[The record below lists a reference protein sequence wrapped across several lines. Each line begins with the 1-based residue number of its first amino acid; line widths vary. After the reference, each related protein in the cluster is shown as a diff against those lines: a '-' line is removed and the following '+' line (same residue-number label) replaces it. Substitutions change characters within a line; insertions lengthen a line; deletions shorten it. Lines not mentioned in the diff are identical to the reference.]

1 MHSDSKLGTEKIG
14 KLMLKMALP
23 SVVAQLI
30 NLLYNLVDRIYIG
43 HIEGEGQMA
52 LTGLGICFP
61 LLMVVSAFSSFA
73 GMGGAP
79 LAAIELGKGDREKAE
94 RILGNAVFILIAA
107 SAVLTGVFLVF
118 KEPLLYAFGA
128 SANTIGYASDYLGIY
143 LFGTIFVLLALGLNA
158 FISAQGRALIA
169 MLSVAIGA
177 VLNIILDPIF
187 IFTMGM
193 GVKGAALATII
204 SQGVSAVWVVGFLFM
219 KSSSLRIRIRMMR
232 PQGAIIGKIASL
244 GISPFI
250 MNVTESA
257 IVFVFNNG
265 LLTYGNDLYV
275 GTITILQSVMQ
286 VCVVPIQGFTYG
298 VQPIISYNYGAKN
311 YDRVQDT
318 INRMQRIVIP
328 LMAII
333 CIAACVFPKTVVSI
347 FTDGAELRVLAA
359 EVLPVYLCG
368 MSIFGMQ
375 MCAQSAF
382 IGLGQAKVSLF
393 IALLR
398 KVILIIPL
406 ALLLPRM
413 GLGVWGIYLAE
424 PISDFISATTS
435 GVLLRKY
442 RRKLLTKAEAAA

>member
-14 KLMLKMALP
+14 KLMLRMALP
-23 SVVAQLI
+23 AVVAQMI

-61 LLMVVSAFSSFA
+61 LLMIVSAFSSFA

-79 LAAIELGKGDREKAE
+79 LAAIELGKGDHEKAE
-94 RILGNAVFILIAA
+94 RILGNAVFMLIVS
-107 SAVLTGVFLVF
+107 SAVLTGAFLVF
-118 KEPLLYAFGA
+118 KEQLLYAFGA

-143 LFGTIFVLLALGLNA
+143 LIGTLFVQLALGLNGY
-158 FISAQGRALIA
+158 ISAQGRSFIA
-169 MLSVAIGA
+169 MMSVAIGA

-187 IFTMGM
+187 IFTMSM

-204 SQGVSAVWVVGFLFM
+204 SQGVSAVWVVGFLFV

-232 PQGAIIGKIASL
+232 PQGRIIGKIAAL
-244 GISPFI
+244 GVSPFI
-250 MNVTESA
+250 MQVTESA

-275 GTITILQSVMQ
+275 GTITILQSVLQ
-286 VCVVPIQGFTYG
+286 VCIVPVQGFTQG

-311 YDRVQDT
+311 YGRVQET
-318 INRMQRIVIP
+318 INRMQRVIIP
-328 LMAII
+328 LMAIV
-333 CIAACVFPKTVVSI
+333 CIAACVFPKAVVSV
-347 FTDGAELRVLAA
+347 FTDGEELRTLAA
-359 EVLPVYLCG
+359 QVMPVFLCG
-368 MSIFGMQ
+368 MSIFGIQ

-406 ALLLPRM
+406 ALILPRL
-413 GLGVWGIYLAE
+413 GLGVWGIYLSE
-424 PISDFISATTS
+424 PISDVISATTA

-442 RRKLLTKAEAAA
+442 RRKLLTNGDEAV